1 MLKNLQRRQQKLLQ
15 KDQFKKKQKKQ
26 AVQLAINFLIKLER
40 LKNVAKNLGVIES
53 GKDIPKERYISPEKK
68 TGN

>member
-40 LKNVAKNLGVIES
+40 LKNVAKNLGAIES

-68 TGN
+68 TEN